1 VTIAL
6 GIAFSRE
13 ADEASA
19 HQRTIFLRKS

>member
-1 VTIAL
+1 L

-19 HQRTIFLRKS
+19 HQRIIFLRKS